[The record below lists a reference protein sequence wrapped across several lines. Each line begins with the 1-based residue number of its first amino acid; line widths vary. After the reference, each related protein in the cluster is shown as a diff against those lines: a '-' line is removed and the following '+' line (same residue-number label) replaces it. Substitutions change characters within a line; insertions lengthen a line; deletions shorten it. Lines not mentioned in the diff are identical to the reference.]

1 MNTGEEEEMKREGRK
16 GEREEIKKIRL
27 ISIYI
32 NTHNGK
38 HGGLLF
44 GQTNTLKILFMTYF

>member
-1 MNTGEEEEMKREGRK
+1 MKKEGRT
-16 GEREEIKKIRL
+16 GQREEIKKIRL

-44 GQTNTLKILFMTYF
+44 RQTNILKILFMTNF